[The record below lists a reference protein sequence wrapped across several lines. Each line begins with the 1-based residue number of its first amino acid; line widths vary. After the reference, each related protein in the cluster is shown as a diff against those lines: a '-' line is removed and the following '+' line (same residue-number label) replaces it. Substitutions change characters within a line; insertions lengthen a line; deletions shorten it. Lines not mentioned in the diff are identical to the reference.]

1 MGFLDRFEK
10 NLERL
15 VNGAFSKTFK
25 SELQPLEI
33 ASAIKNQM
41 DSHASVVSRERILV
55 PNHFKVTLSSADFNR
70 LRALGDHL
78 LEELNDSAN
87 RHAAKQKY
95 QFASALKIDV
105 AADPA
110 LVVGQLN
117 VSSSTAKVDVEWT
130 PALEIDGQR
139 FVINKER
146 TTVGR
151 DAAADIT
158 VNDARLSR
166 THFEIL
172 WDGKNAG
179 LRDIGST
186 NCTKVG
192 GKSVAETALPAD
204 SVISAGASQFVFRV
218 IAKAVGNE

>member
-70 LRALGDHL
+70 LRALGEHL
-78 LEELNDSAN
+78 LEELNDAAN
-87 RHAAKQKY
+87 RHALKQKY
-95 QFASALKIDV
+95 QFGSALKIDIAV
-105 AADPA
+105 DSA
-110 LVVGQLN
+110 LAVGQLN

-139 FVINKER
+139 YIITQER

-151 DAAADIT
+151 DAAADIN
-158 VNDARLSR
+158 VNDTRLSR

-179 LRDIGST
+179 LRDLGST
-186 NCTKVG
+186 NGTRLS
-192 GKSVAETALPAD
+192 GKLVAEAALPAD
-204 SVISAGASQFVFRV
+204 SVITAGASQFVFRV

>member
-41 DSHASVVSRERILV
+41 DAHASVVSRDRILV
-55 PNHFKVTLSSADFNR
+55 PNHFKVSLSTADFAR
-70 LRALGDHL
+70 LRALGEHL
-78 LEELNDSAN
+78 LDELNDAAN
-87 RHAAKQKY
+87 RHALKQKY

-105 AADPA
+105 AAEPA

-117 VSSSTAKVDVEWT
+117 VVSSTAKVDVEWT

-139 FVINKER
+139 FIVAKER

-151 DAAADIT
+151 DTSADIAI
-158 VNDARLSR
+158 NDSRLSR
-166 THFEIL
+166 THFEIV

-179 LRDIGST
+179 LRDLGST
-186 NCTKVG
+186 NGTRVG
-192 GKSVAETALPAD
+192 GKAVTETALPAD
-204 SVISAGASQFVFRV
+204 SVITAGQSQFVFRV

>member
-55 PNHFKVTLSSADFNR
+55 PNHFKVSLSAADFNR
-70 LRALGDHL
+70 LKALGDHL
-78 LEELNDSAN
+78 LEELNDAAN

-95 QFASALKIDV
+95 QFGSALKIDI
-105 AADPA
+105 AQDPA
-110 LVVGQLN
+110 LLVGQLN

-139 FVINKER
+139 YILTKER

-151 DAAADIT
+151 DSSADIT
-158 VNDARLSR
+158 INDTKLSR
-166 THFEIL
+166 THFELL

-179 LRDIGST
+179 LRDLGST
-186 NCTKVG
+186 NGTRVAGKV
-192 GKSVAETALPAD
+192 VAETALPAD
-204 SVISAGASQFVFRV
+204 SVITAGQSQFVFRV

>member
-10 NLERL
+10 NLERV

-41 DSHASVVSRERILV
+41 DQHASVVSRERILV
-55 PNHFKVTLSSADFNR
+55 PNHFTVKLSKEDFDR
-70 LRALGDHL
+70 LRALGEHL
-78 LEELNDSAN
+78 IDELNEQAT

-95 QFASALKIDV
+95 QFASALKIDITS
-105 AADPA
+105 DSN
-110 LVVGQLN
+110 LVLGQLN
-117 VSSSTAKVDVEWT
+117 VSSEAAKVEVEWT
-130 PALEIDGQR
+130 PALDINGQR
-139 FVINKER
+139 FVLSKER

-151 DAAADIT
+151 DASADIAIAD
-158 VNDARLSR
+158 NKLSR

-172 WDGKNAG
+172 WDGRNAG
-179 LRDIGST
+179 IRDLAST
-186 NCTKVG
+186 NGTKVG
-192 GKSVAETALPAD
+192 GRAVTESALPAD
-204 SVISAGASQFVFRV
+204 SVITAGESQFVFRV

>member
-55 PNHFKVTLSSADFNR
+55 PNHFKVSLSSADFTR
-70 LRALGDHL
+70 LRSLGERL
-78 LEELNDSAN
+78 IEELNDAAK
-87 RHAAKQKY
+87 RHATKQKY
-95 QFASALKIDV
+95 QFGSALKIDIAV
-105 AADPA
+105 DANLA
-110 LVVGQLN
+110 VGQLN
-117 VSSSTAKVDVEWT
+117 VVSSTAKIDVEWT

-139 FVINKER
+139 YIIAKDR

-151 DAAADIT
+151 DATADIPI
-158 VNDARLSR
+158 NDTRLSR

-172 WDGKNAG
+172 WDGQNAG
-179 LRDIGST
+179 LRDLGST
-186 NCTKVG
+186 NGTKVG
-192 GKSVAETALPAD
+192 GKAVTETALPAD
-204 SVISAGASQFVFRV
+204 SVITAGQSQFSFRV
-218 IAKAVGNE
+218 IAKAVGSE

>member
-55 PNHFKVTLSSADFNR
+55 PNHFKVSLSAADFSR
-70 LRALGDHL
+70 LRALGEHL
-78 LEELNDSAN
+78 LEELNEAAT

-117 VSSSTAKVDVEWT
+117 VSSSTATVDVEWT

-139 FVINKER
+139 YIINQER

-151 DAAADIT
+151 DTAADIT
-158 VNDARLSR
+158 VNDTRLSR

-179 LRDIGST
+179 LRDLGST
-186 NCTKVG
+186 NGTKVG
-192 GKSVAETALPAD
+192 GKTVAETALPAD

>member
-55 PNHFKVTLSSADFNR
+55 PNHFKVSLSSADFNR
-70 LRALGDHL
+70 LRSLGDQL
-78 LEELNDSAN
+78 LEELNSAAN

-95 QFASALKIDV
+95 QFGSALKIDIAV
-105 AADPA
+105 EPS

-117 VSSSTAKVDVEWT
+117 VVSSTAKVDVEWT

-139 FVINKER
+139 FIIVKER

-151 DAAADIT
+151 DASADIAI
-158 VNDARLSR
+158 NDSRLSR

-179 LRDIGST
+179 LRDLGST
-186 NCTKVG
+186 NGTKVA
-192 GKSVAETALPAD
+192 GKTVAETALPAD
-204 SVISAGASQFVFRV
+204 SLITAGASQFVFRV

>member
-55 PNHFKVTLSSADFNR
+55 PNHFRVSLSQADFNR
-70 LRALGDHL
+70 LRALGEHL
-78 LEELNDSAN
+78 LNELNEAAT
-87 RHAAKQKY
+87 RHAVKQKY
-95 QFASALKIDV
+95 QFSSALKIDV

-110 LVVGQLN
+110 LLLGQLN
-117 VSSSTAKVDVEWT
+117 VVSSTAKVDVEWT
-130 PALEIDGQR
+130 PVLEIDGQR
-139 FVINKER
+139 FVLAKER
-146 TTVGR
+146 TTIGR
-151 DAAADIT
+151 DASADIPI
-158 VNDARLSR
+158 NDTRLSR
-166 THFEIL
+166 THFEII

-179 LRDIGST
+179 LRDLGST
-186 NCTKVG
+186 NGTKVG
-192 GKSVAETALPAD
+192 GKAVTETALPAD
-204 SVISAGASQFVFRV
+204 SVITAGQSQFAFRV

>member
-55 PNHFKVTLSSADFNR
+55 PNHFKVLLSKEDFAR

-78 LEELNDSAN
+78 LDELTDAAN
-87 RHAAKQKY
+87 RHAVKQKY
-95 QFASALKIDV
+95 QFGSALKIEITSD
-105 AADPA
+105 AQLA
-110 LVVGQLN
+110 VGQLE
-117 VSSSTAKVDVEWT
+117 VTSSTAKVDVEWT
-130 PALEIDGQR
+130 PALEVDGHR
-139 FVINKER
+139 YIITRER
-146 TTVGR
+146 TSVGR
-151 DAAADIT
+151 DGSADIT
-158 VNDARLSR
+158 VNDTRLSR
-166 THFEIL
+166 QHFEIL

-179 LRDIGST
+179 LRDLGST
-186 NCTKVG
+186 NGTKVG
-192 GKSVAETALPAD
+192 GKAVTETALPAD
-204 SVISAGASQFVFRV
+204 SVITAGQSQFVFRV
-218 IAKAVGNE
+218 IAKAVGSE

>member
-41 DSHASVVSRERILV
+41 DAHASVVSRDRILV
-55 PNHFKVTLSSADFNR
+55 PNHFKVSLSTADFAR
-70 LRALGDHL
+70 LRALGEHL
-78 LEELNDSAN
+78 LDELNDAAN
-87 RHAAKQKY
+87 RHALKQKY
-95 QFASALKIDV
+95 QFASGLKIDV

-117 VSSSTAKVDVEWT
+117 VVSSTAKVDVEWT

-139 FVINKER
+139 FIVAKER

-151 DAAADIT
+151 DTSADIAI
-158 VNDARLSR
+158 NDSRLSR
-166 THFEIL
+166 THFEIV

-179 LRDIGST
+179 LRDLGST
-186 NCTKVG
+186 NGTRVG
-192 GKSVAETALPAD
+192 GKAVTETALPAD
-204 SVISAGASQFVFRV
+204 SVITAGQSQFVFRV

>member
-70 LRALGDHL
+70 LRALGEHL
-78 LEELNDSAN
+78 LEELNDAAN
-87 RHAAKQKY
+87 RHAVKQKY
-95 QFASALKIDV
+95 QFGSALKIDIAV
-105 AADPA
+105 DSA
-110 LVVGQLN
+110 LAVGQLN

-139 FVINKER
+139 YIITQER

-158 VNDARLSR
+158 VNDTRLSR

-179 LRDIGST
+179 LRDLGST
-186 NCTKVG
+186 NGTRLSGKV
-192 GKSVAETALPAD
+192 VAEAALPAD
-204 SVISAGASQFVFRV
+204 SVITAGASQFVFRV

>member
-41 DSHASVVSRERILV
+41 DAHASVVSRDRILV
-55 PNHFKVTLSSADFNR
+55 PNHFKVSLSTADFDR
-70 LRALGDHL
+70 LRALGEHL
-78 LEELNDSAN
+78 LDELNDAAN
-87 RHAAKQKY
+87 RHALKQKY

-117 VSSSTAKVDVEWT
+117 VVSSTAKVDVEWT

-139 FVINKER
+139 FIVAKER

-151 DAAADIT
+151 DTSADIAI
-158 VNDARLSR
+158 NDSRLSR
-166 THFEIL
+166 THFEIV

-179 LRDIGST
+179 LRDLGST
-186 NCTKVG
+186 NGTRVG
-192 GKSVAETALPAD
+192 GKAVTETALPAD
-204 SVISAGASQFVFRV
+204 SVITAGQSQFVFRV

>member
-41 DSHASVVSRERILV
+41 DAHASVVSRDRILV
-55 PNHFKVTLSSADFNR
+55 PNHFKVSLSTADFNR
-70 LRALGDHL
+70 LRALGVHL
-78 LEELNDSAN
+78 LDELNDAAN
-87 RHAAKQKY
+87 RHALKQKY

-117 VSSSTAKVDVEWT
+117 VVSTTAKVDVEWT

-139 FVINKER
+139 FIVTKDR
-146 TTVGR
+146 TTIGR
-151 DAAADIT
+151 DTSADIAI
-158 VNDARLSR
+158 NDSRLSR
-166 THFEIL
+166 THFEIV

-179 LRDIGST
+179 LRDLGST
-186 NCTKVG
+186 NGTRVG
-192 GKSVAETALPAD
+192 GKAVTETALPAD
-204 SVISAGASQFVFRV
+204 SVITAGQSQFVFRV

>member
-41 DSHASVVSRERILV
+41 DAHASVVSRDRILV
-55 PNHFKVTLSSADFNR
+55 PNHFKVSLSTADFAR
-70 LRALGDHL
+70 LRALGEHL
-78 LEELNDSAN
+78 LDELNDAAN
-87 RHAAKQKY
+87 RHALKQKY

-117 VSSSTAKVDVEWT
+117 VVSSTAKVDVEWT

-139 FVINKER
+139 FIVAKER

-151 DAAADIT
+151 DTSADIAI
-158 VNDARLSR
+158 NDSRLSR
-166 THFEIL
+166 THFEIV

-179 LRDIGST
+179 LRDLGST
-186 NCTKVG
+186 NGTRVG
-192 GKSVAETALPAD
+192 GKAVTETALPAD
-204 SVISAGASQFVFRV
+204 SVITAGQSQFVFRV